1 MKIVALD
8 GYTMNPGDN
17 PWDDLAVLGDFTV
30 YDRTES
36 SQIVER
42 AGDAEIIVTNKVP
55 LRRSTLDAL
64 DALRFITVSATGYDI
79 VDIDAAAEKGV
90 PVSNVPVY
98 GTETVAQ
105 HVLALVLEL
114 ARRPAFHDEAV
125 RQGEWNAQPHWCFWK
140 TPLIELAGKTMGIV
154 GFGRIG
160 HRIGELA
167 SAFKMNVAAYDP
179 YHGDTPGYASFS
191 WMDLEE
197 LFEQSDFIS
206 INCNQTEDN
215 IGFVNRRLIGLM
227 KKTAFIIN
235 TSRGSLINEEDLAE
249 SLNNEKIAGAALDVV
264 SKEPIESDNPMLSAK
279 NVILTPHIAW
289 AALDARKRLMKET
302 VENVKA
308 FLSGK
313 PQNVVNLKKIK

>member
-1 MKIVALD
+1 MKILVLD
-8 GYTMNPGDN
+8 GYTLNPGDN
-17 PWDDLAVLGDFTV
+17 PWDELAALGEIEV

-36 SQIVER
+36 SQIVKR
-42 AGDAEIIVTNKVP
+42 AENAEIIVTNKTP
-55 LRRSTLDAL
+55 LRRSILDTL

-79 VDIDAAAEKGV
+79 VDIDAAAEKGI

-105 HVLALVLEL
+105 YVLALVLEL
-114 ARRPAFHDEAV
+114 ARRPALHDEAV
-125 RQGEWNAQPHWCFWK
+125 KRGEWNAQPYWSFWK

-160 HRIGELA
+160 RRIGELA
-167 SAFKMNVAAYDP
+167 AAFKMNVAAYDP
-179 YHGDTPGYASFS
+179 YHGETPGDASFI
-191 WMDLEE
+191 WMNLEE

-206 INCNQTEDN
+206 INSNQTEDN
-215 IGFVNRRLIGLM
+215 IGFVNSRLIGLM

-235 TSRGSLINEEDLAE
+235 TSRGSLINEEDLAKA
-249 SLNNEKIAGAALDVV
+249 LNNEEIAGAALDVV

-289 AALDARKRLMKET
+289 AALDARKRLMNET
-302 VENVKA
+302 VANVKA
-308 FLSGK
+308 FLDRR
-313 PQNVVNLKKIK
+313 PQNVVNLK